1 MIADGITKPLSIQKH
16 KDFVRQLNMV
26 DIKPLINL

>member
-1 MIADGITKPLSIQKH
+1 MIADGMTKPLTVQKH

-26 DIKPLINL
+26 NIKPLINL